1 MIKLIYSL
9 LALLISSAM
18 YLFSSSEVVKVCNQD
33 FSGTVK
39 EVTTEKG
46 KSLVIEGNDHIVYYP
61 KIEDNGVV
69 LLAGTRVK
77 VCFEPCRTMSD
88 STRLIR
94 IIDVTCLP

>member
-33 FSGTVK
+33 FTGTVK
-39 EVTTEKG
+39 EITTEKG
-46 KSLVIEGNDHIVYYP
+46 KSLVIQGNNNILYYP
-61 KIEDNGVV
+61 KIDDNTVV
-69 LLAGTRVK
+69 LLAGTTVK
-77 VCFEPCRTMSD
+77 VCFEPCKKISD
-88 STRLIR
+88 SAEVIR